1 MGVREIIP
9 GTRIMKNSSMF
20 PKQIARNFT
29 RSSSGLDSS
38 SASARQRR
46 LNSSQ
51 ESSLLM

>member
-1 MGVREIIP
+1 MGVREMIP

-20 PKQIARNFT
+20 PKQMARNFT
-29 RSSSGLDSS
+29 RSRRGLVLS

-51 ESSLLM
+51 DSSLLM